1 MTKSIKKSKKWSYL
15 FSLLNYIPS
24 WRLFYLNIGARNTHI
39 SRICTG
45 ICRRW
50 RIQWMVPD
58 VTIKPG
64 YTWNRKRSHLF
75 QGPSSHQ
82 YTRSHSVSNNYEYMY
97 IYGCMWGGGGVVK
110 IPSSSPFS
118 WNFQRNVNLAQNYA
132 CLVPSL
138 LTFLGG
144 HTWSCEPCELNKH
157 MDDKTE
163 PNSDRRKKW
172 NTEQEKSYSSD

>member
-1 MTKSIKKSKKWSYL
+1 MFLSL
-15 FSLLNYIPS
+15 FSLNLYPS
-24 WRLFYLNIGARNTHI
+24 CRLFYLNIGARNTHI

-97 IYGCMWGGGGVVK
+97 IYGCMWGGVEK

-118 WNFQRNVNLAQNYA
+118 WNFQRNVNLTQNYA

-138 LTFLGG
+138 LTFLGAT
-144 HTWSCEPCELNKH
+144 HEAVSPVNSINTWVTRLNLILT
-157 MDDKTE
+157 DERNKTH
-163 PNSDRRKKW
+163 RTKKISVIRLKLY
-172 NTEQEKSYSSD
+172 TRITPA